1 MALLLLGGGLLG
13 CKLPLA
19 VPLPAA
25 NPLGDTTVLV
35 LPELPAL
42 IELSAEG
49 VEFCASK
56 ASLKGSLM
64 LLDASLLA
72 SWLPHE
78 IKQQPDNNKVLKKTA
93 FFNTRWVEFFMVIEK
108 SQRGGCSSMSRDQRD
123 SAQRFCTKTTR

>member
-1 MALLLLGGGLLG
+1 MALLLLGAGLLG

-19 VPLPAA
+19 APLPAA
-25 NPLGDTTVLV
+25 KPLGDTTVLV

-42 IELSAEG
+42 PAAPELSVEG

-78 IKQQPDNNKVLKKTA
+78 IKKPPDNNKRLRKIA
-93 FFNTRWVEFFMVIEK
+93 FFNMVWIEIF
-108 SQRGGCSSMSRDQRD
+108 RVI
-123 SAQRFCTKTTR
+123 